1 MINHRRFWIT
11 AIIAWM
17 IFIGIDFFFHASL
30 FESLWKED
38 IDSIKPE
45 MDLFILIPVGYF
57 SFLLLT
63 LLVGYSFTKIF
74 QTKPDRSKVLVF
86 SVTFGLLYSVSNLLG
101 VYSYVNIPLKQLIIM
116 NSVYFIEISAVV
128 FIFYKATYIKKLNRI
143 LWYSI
148 FTFFALLSFYLNSKG
163 ANWLR

>member
-1 MINHRRFWIT
+1 MINQRRFWST
-11 AIIAWM
+11 TIIAW
-17 IFIGIDFFFHASL
+17 IVFIGIDFFFHASL
-30 FESLWKED
+30 LESLWQEE
-38 IDSIKPE
+38 IASIKPE

-74 QTKPDRSKVLVF
+74 PTKPDRNQALGF
-86 SVTFGLLYSVSNLLG
+86 LLIFGSLYSISNLLG

-116 NSVYFIEISAVV
+116 NAVYFIEISAVV
-128 FIFYKATYIKKLNRI
+128 FIFYKATFKKRLNRM

-148 FTFFALLSFYLNSKG
+148 LAFFALVFIGIIIQNI
-163 ANWLR
+163 N